1 MRAAVQFAICSVLGG
16 ILASCVLWFHEY
28 AQIVGPLPA
37 YGGEYRIRIQKVTH
51 KPAFNAHALA
61 VSNEPSVVD
70 IRLPHYPAGAESFTA
85 ATVSVESDNPEFGKE
100 LRAGSVVVD
109 RAKKRVI
116 IDCTTDAGPSPLN
129 GSYPLQRDFNPWG
142 K

>member
-1 MRAAVQFAICSVLGG
+1 MRAAIQLVICTVLSI

-51 KPAFNAHALA
+51 APAVNAHALA
-61 VSNEPSVVD
+61 VSNVPSNVD
-70 IRLPHYPAGAESFTA
+70 IRLPHYPTGVESFFATA
-85 ATVSVESDNPEFGKE
+85 VRVESDNPEFGKE
-100 LRAGSVVVD
+100 LRVGSVVVD
-109 RAKKRVI
+109 RTKKRVI

-129 GSYPLQRDFNPWG
+129 GSYPLRRDFNPNRF
-142 K
+142 